1 MSDDKE
7 TITLSRDQFIE
18 WVRDFE
24 EWTGQNPGM
33 SFDSLKAHVEK
44 ASLPKRRR
52 FNLQSDGNGYVTGVQ
67 IAGETGSTPQ
77 GAAIYAVGVF
87 PDDIGPMT
95 KDELRAQLETA
106 WDESGGKAMYGTGW
120 LSRLFKALGLGE

>member
-1 MSDDKE
+1 MSKEE

-95 KDELRAQLETA
+95 KDEAREWVTKAFYMAFPKPNPVNGLE
-106 WDESGGKAMYGTGW
+106 D
-120 LSRLFKALGLGE
+120 LLKALGLGE